1 MSAILTSLR
10 RQVTQIDRAVLLLI
24 VAWVLAMISLP
35 IVRWTLGD
43 EALPAGITVGV
54 LLQIA
59 AVFAVGIHAWG
70 FRRTLR
76 AFAVVV
82 VLAWAFEFIGHMT
95 GFPFGE
101 YDYTERLQPQ
111 IGGVPVL
118 IPLAWLM
125 MLPPSWALA
134 WRIARRYAGWRRR
147 AVFVGAAALAMTAW
161 DLFLDPQMVGWS
173 LWVWQ
178 DTGGFTYF
186 GIPWIN
192 FAGWLLASGTITAV
206 VTLTPLA
213 PVRLDADPAPSDL
226 FPPVLIVIYIITW
239 LLEAIGQIVFWE
251 LPATGVVG
259 TLGMGAVLWWGLR
272 SASRPDDGL

>member
-1 MSAILTSLR
+1 MTTVLTGI
-10 RQVTQIDRAVLLLI
+10 RQQAAQIDRAVLILI
-24 VAWVLAMISLP
+24 AAWVLAMISLP

-43 EALPAGITVGV
+43 DALPAGITVGV

-59 AVFAVGIHAWG
+59 AVVAVGVRAWG
-70 FRRTLR
+70 VIPTLR
-76 AFAVVV
+76 AFAGVV
-82 VLAWAFEFIGHMT
+82 VLAWAFEFVGHMT

-101 YDYTERLQPQ
+101 YDYTARLQPQ

-134 WRIARRYAGWRRR
+134 WRIARPYAGVRRR
-147 AVFVGAAALAMTAW
+147 IAFVGASALAMTAW
-161 DLFLDPQMVGWS
+161 DLFLDPQMVGWN

-178 DTGGFTYF
+178 DTTGFTYF

-192 FAGWLLASGTITAV
+192 YAGWLLASGTITAV
-206 VTLTPLA
+206 VTLTPIA
-213 PVRLDADPAPSDL
+213 PVPLDAETPAKQP

-239 LLEAIGQIVFWE
+239 LLEAIGQIVFWG

-259 TLGMGAVLWWGLR
+259 AVGMGAMLWWGLR
-272 SASRPDDGL
+272 SPSPR